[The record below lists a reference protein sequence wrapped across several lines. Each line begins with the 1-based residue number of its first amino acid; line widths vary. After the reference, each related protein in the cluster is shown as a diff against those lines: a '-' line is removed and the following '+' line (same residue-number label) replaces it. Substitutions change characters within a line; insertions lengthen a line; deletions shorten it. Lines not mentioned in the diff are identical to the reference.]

1 MKKITI
7 ILLFVV
13 GNLWMI
19 SAQKQWTL
27 EQCLDYAQR
36 ENVQIKQR
44 LLQAENAKISDKQS
58 KQNLLPDLN
67 MYVGQ
72 GFSFGRSIDET
83 NTYQNNNVQNTSFS
97 VSSGLSLYDGGR
109 MFYAIEKSKIDFQTI
124 LQDVAQYKNDVALQV
139 MAYYF
144 QAVYAKQQVKLSEEQ
159 QSLTEQ
165 QLEKTNL
172 LVESGRLPQGEV
184 YQVQAQLSQDAFALL
199 TARNELTLNL
209 LLLAQLLYVEDVLA
223 FDVVDEIPLAAVPQL
238 TPPLED
244 IYAKALGFIPAIKAE
259 ELRIQSSEESLKM
272 EKAAF
277 YPRLSMG
284 ASYGNG
290 YYIAGNRV
298 NLPFAEQWKQ
308 NQNLGVSLSLQIPI
322 FNKMSV
328 INRVKQAKLS
338 LEGQRLSVQ
347 SAQNDLRKEIQQA
360 YVQTVSSQQKITVS
374 EANVKAKQ
382 LAFDY
387 QTEKFESGVST
398 LYEYNESKNALTRAL
413 SEQAQ
418 STYEYL
424 FRSSVLSFY
433 MGEKL
438 F

>member
-67 MYVGQ
+67 KYVGQ

-184 YQVQAQLSQDAFALL
+184 YQVQAQLSQDALALACSIDRSYMGRIERGEVNI
-199 TARNELTLNL
+199 TIEK
-209 LLLAQLLYVEDVLA
+209 LYVIADVLA
-223 FDVVDEIPLAAVPQL
+223 CEPFKLLPELA
-238 TPPLED
+238 D
-244 IYAKALGFIPAIKAE
+244 
-259 ELRIQSSEESLKM
+259 LK
-272 EKAAF
+272 
-277 YPRLSMG
+277 
-284 ASYGNG
+284 
-290 YYIAGNRV
+290 
-298 NLPFAEQWKQ
+298 
-308 NQNLGVSLSLQIPI
+308 
-322 FNKMSV
+322 
-328 INRVKQAKLS
+328 
-338 LEGQRLSVQ
+338 
-347 SAQNDLRKEIQQA
+347 
-360 YVQTVSSQQKITVS
+360 
-374 EANVKAKQ
+374 
-382 LAFDY
+382 
-387 QTEKFESGVST
+387 
-398 LYEYNESKNALTRAL
+398 
-413 SEQAQ
+413 
-418 STYEYL
+418 
-424 FRSSVLSFY
+424 
-433 MGEKL
+433 
-438 F
+438 